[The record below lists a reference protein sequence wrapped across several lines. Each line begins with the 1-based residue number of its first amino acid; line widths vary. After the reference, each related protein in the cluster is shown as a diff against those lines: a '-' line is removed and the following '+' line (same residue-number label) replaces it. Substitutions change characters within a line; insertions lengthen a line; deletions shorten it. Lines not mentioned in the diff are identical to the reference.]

1 MESNNIHKDVHLE
14 EVAQD
19 TEPAAPM
26 NSKEASKEDLAKYI
40 YDTED
45 VSDNKDRPGELSEAT
60 EPSG

>member
-1 MESNNIHKDVHLE
+1 MESNNIHKDIHVE

-45 VSDNKDRPGELSEAT
+45 VLENKYRPEELSEAT
-60 EPSG
+60 AKP